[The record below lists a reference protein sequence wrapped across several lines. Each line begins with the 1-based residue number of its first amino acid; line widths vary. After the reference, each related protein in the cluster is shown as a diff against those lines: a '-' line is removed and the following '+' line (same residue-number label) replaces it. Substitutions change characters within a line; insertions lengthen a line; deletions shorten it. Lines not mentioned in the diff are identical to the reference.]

1 MAERQVASRQIQV
14 TETTTP
20 KYQPASDD
28 SFANFVESCESVETP
43 TTKGSYDEDDLD
55 VLDNN
60 EAKNLPLR
68 KESDDATKRLVAY
81 IEEKMEY
88 FDNKLTF
95 AAAGINPPTPYE
107 IQQAFST
114 WTQTSFSLNSM
125 YEFAQ
130 TDADNA
136 EAELKHFLQIKKS
149 EVRKQYNKIDMKK
162 SAWLSSTEIE
172 ATVYSIYRND
182 IAKLEAKSI
191 ELRREASYLNSMKKS
206 WSDYLWVLR
215 SLKEMSIA
223 EMQGMKYTPDL
234 RRGDET
240 DLM

>member
-14 TETTTP
+14 VETTTP

-28 SFANFVESCESVETP
+28 SFMEFVKSCEPEVNTVAKSDYEEA
-43 TTKGSYDEDDLD
+43 DFDALDD
-55 VLDNN
+55 N
-60 EAKNLPLR
+60 EAKTLPFR
-68 KESDDATKRLVAY
+68 GESDDATKRLVAY
-81 IEEKMEY
+81 IEDKMEY

-95 AAAGINPPTPYE
+95 AAAGINPPTPFE

-136 EAELKHFLQIKKS
+136 EAELKHFIQIKKS

-182 IAKLEAKSI
+182 IAKLEAKMI
-191 ELRREASYLNSMKKS
+191 ELKREASYLNAMKKT

-215 SLKEMSIA
+215 SLKDMSVA

>member
-28 SFANFVESCESVETP
+28 SFANFVESCEPAEKA
-43 TTKGSYDEDDLD
+43 TTKNSYDEDDFD
-55 VLDNN
+55 VLNNN
-60 EAKNLPLR
+60 EAKNLPFR
-68 KESDDATKRLVAY
+68 QESDDATKRLVAY

-136 EAELKHFLQIKKS
+136 EAELKHFIQIKKS

-182 IAKLEAKSI
+182 IAKLEAKMI
-191 ELRREASYLNSMKKS
+191 ELRREASYLNAMKKS

-215 SLKEMSIA
+215 SLKDMSVA
-223 EMQGMKYTPDL
+223 EMQGMRYTPDL